1 MNRKEWSV
9 AMDKT
14 QNNLQ
19 FTRTVDAG
27 LEDVSY
33 AFFSAQGWRDWMCDS
48 VRFQGRPG
56 GSYQFAWNSGWYASG
71 SILEVDRPSRLIMTW
86 QGKTEPGPTEVEIN
100 LSADGEKTKVLIQH
114 RGLGQGEQWDEVR
127 KESEKGWNSL
137 LENLESIFA
146 TGIDLRVVRRPM
158 LGIFLNDFD
167 EKVAEELRVPLSR
180 GVRIDKPVEGM
191 GAEKAGL
198 ESNDVIVEMNGKAI
212 AGFRDL
218 STALEGVN
226 AGDVV
231 TVIAYRGPEK
241 KSFEMT
247 LSGRT
252 VVDVPM
258 DPAAFVDHQRSFDT
272 ALLTDLREMF
282 EGVTEEE
289 AGTAPGPQEWSP
301 KETLA
306 HLIDTERFSQF
317 NITELIHDGQREF
330 PDTAGNVIERLHAII
345 EVTPSVP
352 KLLDRLERSKA
363 ETLALLSRAGVL
375 KGRKRVL
382 WNLGQGMLQ
391 YPDQHERSHMEQIEL
406 ALKVVRERG

>member
-1 MNRKEWSV
+1 ME
-9 AMDKT
+9 KT
-14 QNNLQ
+14 QSDLE

-33 AFFSAQGWRDWMCDS
+33 AFFTAQGWRDWMCDS

-71 SILEVDRPSRLIMTW
+71 SVLEVDRPNRLKMTW

-100 LSADGEKTKVLIQH
+100 LSADGEKTRVVILH
-114 RGLGQGEQWDEVR
+114 SGLGQGEQWDEVR
-127 KESEKGWNSL
+127 EDAEKGWNSL

-167 EKVAEELRVPLSR
+167 EKIAEEIGVPVSQ

-191 GAEKAGL
+191 GAEQAGL
-198 ESNDVIVEMNGKAI
+198 ESNDVIVAMNEQAI

-218 STALEGVN
+218 NTALEGVN

-231 TVIAYRGPEK
+231 KVIAYRGPEK
-241 KSFEMT
+241 RSFEMT

-258 DPAAFVDHQRSFDT
+258 DPAAFVDHQRNFD
-272 ALLTDLREMF
+272 AAVLTDLRKMF

-289 AGTAPGPQEWSP
+289 AGSAPGPQEWSP
-301 KETLA
+301 KEILA
-306 HLIDTERFSQF
+306 HLIDSERYAQF
-317 NITELIHDGQREF
+317 NITELLYDGRREF
-330 PDTAGNVIERLHAII
+330 PDSVGNVIERLQAII
-345 EVTPSVP
+345 EVTPTVAE
-352 KLLDRLERSKA
+352 LLDRLERSKA
-363 ETLALLSRAGVL
+363 EKLALLSRAGVL
-375 KGRKRVL
+375 KARKGVL
-382 WNLGQGMLQ
+382 WGLGQGMLQ
-391 YPDQHERSHMEQIEL
+391 YPDQHERGHMEQIEV
-406 ALKVVRERG
+406 ALKTARERG